1 MQLRALRG
9 WILAVS
15 WTLAVSTAAPRAAEA
30 AGPADP
36 MPEVLISGERPVPG
50 MWRVSNANPTLWIL
64 ATLVPLPRQMTWR
77 SHEVGTRI
85 ASSRVVPAPPEIMAE
100 SEFLAIGSISGF
112 CPAPRKFESQE
123 TLKQVFPPDLHNR
136 WLTVSPLYTS
146 RSYDDHWR
154 PILAARHLFQGA
166 LEKRF
171 LIYSRPQ
178 RGVRNAAEVGCQLRY
193 GVSRTRAIMRQSG

>member
-36 MPEVLISGERPVPG
+36 MPEVLISGERPGPG
-50 MWRVSNANPTLWIL
+50 MWHVSSGNHTLWIL

-85 ASSRVVPAPPEIMAE
+85 ASSRVVPAPPEIMADVGVFGDPIYQRILSRAEKIRITGDPETGFSARPPQSLAHSE
-100 SEFLAIGSISGF
+100 SAVHEQI
-112 CPAPRKFESQE
+112 
-123 TLKQVFPPDLHNR
+123 V
-136 WLTVSPLYTS
+136 
-146 RSYDDHWR
+146 
-154 PILAARHLFQGA
+154 
-166 LEKRF
+166 
-171 LIYSRPQ
+171 
-178 RGVRNAAEVGCQLRY
+178 
-193 GVSRTRAIMRQSG
+193 